1 MEKKPMELLRMDR
14 RGRVRMS
21 REQRMALLEEFGR
34 SGLSAA
40 EFARHYGVKYQTFTG
55 WLQRRKLEVPVAEG
69 RPVMPLVEV
78 ALPAELRQSGAT
90 NSVVVE
96 LGGGARVELK

>member
-1 MEKKPMELLRMDR
+1 MQKEPMELLRMDR

-21 REQRMALLEEFGR
+21 REQRTALLEEFGR

-55 WLQRRKLEVPVAEG
+55 WLQRRKCEAQGEGGVPV
-69 RPVMPLVEV
+69 VPLVEV
-78 ALPAELRQSGAT
+78 AVPAEPQRLVR
-90 NSVVVE
+90 
-96 LGGGARVELK
+96 ARHFGHFPFV